1 MFMKRINKTVKP
13 VEQPKEETVDQLIE
27 DVKEVKLNKKVEV
40 PKKKIIKNDSKIK
53 MNITKPSKKTKKEEI
68 KLDTDSDSSEY

>member
-1 MFMKRINKTVKP
+1 MKRINKTVKP

-27 DVKEVKLNKKVEV
+27 DVKEVKLNKKIEA

-53 MNITKPSKKTKKEEI
+53 MNITKPSKKAKKEEI